1 MSEEK
6 NLSKTEWHKKMAI
19 ELFNLTWTFLDKSE
33 RTQEEDDKMLHAA
46 HASRFHWGE
55 VGKPVNLGR
64 GEWQISRV
72 YAILKKPESALYHAQ
87 RYLDISKEH
96 NLSEFDI
103 AYAYEALA
111 RAAALVKDTENTHN
125 YLDLAK
131 KHSEKIKEKES
142 KEMLLEDLK
151 SIK

>member
-1 MSEEK
+1 MVEEK
-6 NLSKTEWHKKMAI
+6 NLTKSDWHKKMAK
-19 ELFNLTWTFLDKSE
+19 ELFNLTWTFLDKAE

-55 VGKPVNLGR
+55 VGKPVHLGR

-72 YAILKKPESALYHAQ
+72 YAVLKKPESALYHAQ

-96 NLSEFDI
+96 NLDEFDH

-111 RAAALVKDTENTHN
+111 RAAAIKKDTKKTQQ
-125 YLDLAK
+125 YLDQAK
-131 KHSEKIKEKES
+131 KHGEKIKEKES
-142 KEMLLEDLK
+142 RDMLLDDLK
-151 SIK
+151 SI